1 MPLWKQLAISI
12 ALLFI
17 GLCSWVYFSPGAGQ
31 SLVSMGVPQSVVS
44 LVSRAPETG
53 QGRGG
58 EGRGAQQAQSGGQAG
73 GQAGGQGASTAGGGG
88 QGQGNR
94 RGGNQ
99 AILVATQP
107 VSMGVVNDRLSAIG
121 DGEAIEA
128 VTVMP
133 QASGTIAEILVSS
146 GQKVTKGDVIARL
159 DREEQVILRD
169 QAAVAL
175 RSAKEKAES
184 YRNLQ
189 SFSRLDVLD
198 AQIAEEQAQLQLT
211 TAELNLK
218 RREIIAPIDGVIGI
232 VGVSVG
238 DNVTNTTA
246 IVSLDNRSQ
255 LLVDFWAPE
264 RFAAAVKPGMPVEAN
279 SVSRPGEIFKGSVEA
294 VDSRVDQASRTI
306 RIRAKIDNPD
316 DVLRAGMSF
325 NVVMRFPGDRFPA
338 VNPLAVQ
345 WDGEGSFVWQ
355 IIDNKS
361 VKTRVT
367 IIQRN
372 SDQIL
377 VEAPL
382 KEGDVVAVEGLQRVR
397 EGGTVEVAG
406 AETTKTEEVAAR

>member
-12 ALLFI
+12 ALIFF
-17 GLCSWVYFSPGAGQ
+17 GLCSWVYFSPGAGRT
-31 SLVSMGVPQSVVS
+31 LVSMGVPASAVALIS
-44 LVSRAPETG
+44 GSADE
-53 QGRGG
+53 RGG
-58 EGRGAQQAQSGGQAG
+58 EGQGGQQAQSGGQG
-73 GQAGGQGASTAGGGG
+73 RVQGQGQG

-94 RGGNQ
+94 RGGGNQ
-99 AILVATQP
+99 AILVATEA
-107 VSMGVVNDRLSAIG
+107 VAMGVVNDRLSAIG
-121 DGEAIEA
+121 DGEAIQA

-133 QASGTIAEILVSS
+133 QASGMVAEILVSS

-159 DREEQVILRD
+159 DRDEQVILRD

-184 YRNLQ
+184 YRNLR

-218 RREIIAPIDGVIGI
+218 RRDIVAPIDGIIGI

-238 DNVTNTTA
+238 DNVTNSTA
-246 IVSLDNRSQ
+246 IVSLDNRTQ

-264 RFAAAVKPGMPVEAN
+264 RFAAVVQPGMAVEAN
-279 SVSRPGEIFKGSVEA
+279 SVSRPGQVFKGSVEA
-294 VDSRVDQASRTI
+294 IDTRVDQASRTI
-306 RIRAKIDNPD
+306 RIRAKIDNPED
-316 DVLRAGMSF
+316 MLRAGMSF
-325 NVVMRFPGDRFPA
+325 AVAMRFPGDRYPA

-355 IIDNKS
+355 IIDDKS
-361 VKTRVT
+361 LKTRVR
-367 IIQRN
+367 IVQRN
-372 SDQIL
+372 SDQVL

-382 KEGDVVAVEGLQRVR
+382 KEGDIVAVEGLQRVR
-397 EGGTVEVAG
+397 EGGSVAIVGG
-406 AETTKTEEVAAR
+406 ARADSEEVAVR

>member
-31 SLVSMGVPQSVVS
+31 ALVSMGVPQSVVG
-44 LVSRAPETG
+44 LVAATPEAEG
-53 QGRGG
+53 QGGQR
-58 EGRGAQQAQSGGQAG
+58 AQSGGQG
-73 GQAGGQGASTAGGGG
+73 GAQG
-88 QGQGNR
+88 QGQGQVQGNR
-94 RGGNQ
+94 RGGGNQ
-99 AILVATQP
+99 AILVATQA
-107 VSMGVVNDRLSAIG
+107 VAIGVVNDRLSAIG
-121 DGEAIEA
+121 DGEAVEA

-133 QASGTIAEILVSS
+133 QTSGMLDEILVSS
-146 GQKVTKGDVIARL
+146 GQKVSKGDVIARL

-218 RREIIAPIDGVIGI
+218 RRDIVAPIDGIIGI

-238 DNVTNTTA
+238 DNVTNSTP

-264 RFAAAVKPGMPVEAN
+264 RFAAAVTPGMPVEAR
-279 SVSRPGEIFKGSVEA
+279 SVSRPGQVFQGSIEA

-325 NVVMRFPGDRFPA
+325 NVVMRFPGDQYAA

-355 IIDNKS
+355 IVDNKS

-367 IIQRN
+367 IVQRN

-377 VEAPL
+377 VDASL

-397 EGGTVEVAG
+397 EGGTVEIAG
-406 AETTKTEEVAAR
+406 APQEDPEEVAAR

>member
-31 SLVSMGVPQSVVS
+31 ALVSMGVPQSVVG
-44 LVSRAPETG
+44 LVAATPEAEGQDGQRA
-53 QGRGG
+53 
-58 EGRGAQQAQSGGQAG
+58 
-73 GQAGGQGASTAGGGG
+73 QAGGQGGAQGQG
-88 QGQGNR
+88 QGQGNWR
-94 RGGNQ
+94 GGGNQ
-99 AILVATQP
+99 AILVATEA
-107 VSMGVVNDRLSAIG
+107 VAIGVVNDRLSAIG
-121 DGEAIEA
+121 DGEAVEA

-133 QASGTIAEILVSS
+133 QTSGMLDEILVSS
-146 GQKVTKGDVIARL
+146 GQKVSKGDIIARL

-218 RREIIAPIDGVIGI
+218 RRDIVAPIDGIIGI

-238 DNVTNTTA
+238 DNVTNSTP

-264 RFAAAVKPGMPVEAN
+264 RFAAAVTPGMPVEAR
-279 SVSRPGEIFKGSVEA
+279 SVSRPGQVFQGSIEA

-325 NVVMRFPGDRFPA
+325 NVVMRFPGDQYAA

-355 IIDNKS
+355 IVDNKS

-367 IIQRN
+367 IVQRN

-377 VEAPL
+377 VDASL

-397 EGGTVEVAG
+397 EGGTVEIAG
-406 AETTKTEEVAAR
+406 APQENPEEVAAR

>member
-1 MPLWKQLAISI
+1 MPLWKQLAISL
-12 ALLFI
+12 AVLFV
-17 GLCSWVYFSPGAGQ
+17 GLCSLVYFSPGAGQ
-31 SLVSMGVPQSVVS
+31 TLISMGVPASAVA
-44 LVSRAPETG
+44 LVSSAPDSEG
-53 QGRGG
+53 QGQRGQG
-58 EGRGAQQAQSGGQAG
+58 QGGQQAQSGG
-73 GQAGGQGASTAGGGG
+73 GQDG

-94 RGGNQ
+94 RGGGNQ

-107 VSMGVVNDRLSAIG
+107 VTMGVVNDRLNAIG

-133 QASGTIAEILVSS
+133 QTSGTVAEILVSS

-175 RSAKEKAES
+175 RSAVEKAES

-218 RREIIAPIDGVIGI
+218 RRDIVAPIDGVIGI

-264 RFAAAVKPGMPVEAN
+264 RFVAAVRPGMPVEAN
-279 SVSRPGEIFKGSVEA
+279 SVSRPGQVFQGIVEA

-306 RIRAKIDNPD
+306 RIRAKIDNPE

-325 NVVMRFPGDRFPA
+325 AVAMRFPGDSYAA

-355 IIDNKS
+355 IVDNKS
-361 VKTRVT
+361 VKTRVR
-367 IIQRN
+367 IVQRN

-377 VEAPL
+377 VEASL
-382 KEGDVVAVEGLQRVR
+382 EEGDVVAVEGLQRVR
-397 EGGTVEVAG
+397 EGGTVEIAGEAG
-406 AETTKTEEVAAR
+406 ADSEEVAVR

>member
-12 ALLFI
+12 ALIFL
-17 GLCSWVYFSPGAGQ
+17 GLCSWVYFSPGAGRT
-31 SLVSMGVPQSVVS
+31 LVSMGVPQSVVG
-44 LVSRAPETG
+44 LVAPTPEAEG
-53 QGRGG
+53 QGGQR
-58 EGRGAQQAQSGGQAG
+58 AQSGGQGRA
-73 GQAGGQGASTAGGGG
+73 QG

-94 RGGNQ
+94 RGGGQ
-99 AILVATQP
+99 AILVATEA
-107 VSMGVVNDRLSAIG
+107 VAVGVVNDRLSAIG
-121 DGEAIEA
+121 DGEAVEA

-133 QASGTIAEILVSS
+133 QASGMLDEILVSS
-146 GQKVTKGDVIARL
+146 GQKVSKGDVIARL

-169 QAAVAL
+169 QAVVAL

-218 RREIIAPIDGVIGI
+218 RRDIIAPIDGVIGI

-238 DNVTNTTA
+238 DNVTNSTP

-264 RFAAAVKPGMPVEAN
+264 RFAAAVTPGMPVEAR
-279 SVSRPGEIFKGSVEA
+279 SVSRPGQVFQGSVEA

-325 NVVMRFPGDRFPA
+325 NVVMRFPGDQYAA

-355 IIDNKS
+355 IVDNKS

-367 IIQRN
+367 IVQRN

-382 KEGDVVAVEGLQRVR
+382 KEGDLVAVEGLQRVR

-406 AETTKTEEVAAR
+406 APQDGSEEVAAR

>member
-12 ALLFI
+12 ALIFVA
-17 GLCSWVYFSPGAGQ
+17 LCSWVYFSPGAGQ
-31 SLVSMGVPQSVVS
+31 TLVSMGVPQSVVA
-44 LVSRAPETG
+44 LVSGQPDGEGQQAQGQSAQGAG
-53 QGRGG
+53 QGRG
-58 EGRGAQQAQSGGQAG
+58 Q
-73 GQAGGQGASTAGGGG
+73 G
-88 QGQGNR
+88 QGQGQGGR

-99 AILVATQP
+99 NILVATQP
-107 VSMGVVNDRLSAIG
+107 VASGVVNDRLSAIG

-146 GQKVTKGDVIARL
+146 GQKVKKGDIIARL

-218 RREIIAPIDGVIGI
+218 RRDIVAPIDGTIGI
-232 VGVSVG
+232 VGVSIG

-264 RFAAAVKPGMPVEAN
+264 RFAAAVTPGMPVEAS
-279 SVSRPGEIFKGSVEA
+279 SVSRPGQVFKGSVEA
-294 VDSRVDQASRTI
+294 VDNRVDEASRTI

-325 NVVMRFPGDRFPA
+325 NVVMRFPGDQYAA

-355 IIDNKS
+355 IVDNKS

-367 IIQRN
+367 IVQRN

-377 VEAPL
+377 VDSSL
-382 KEGDVVAVEGLQRVR
+382 TEGDVVAVEGLQRVR
-397 EGGTVEVAG
+397 EGGAVEVAG
-406 AETTKTEEVAAR
+406 SDPAGSEEVATR

>member
-31 SLVSMGVPQSVVS
+31 ALVSMGVPQSVVG
-44 LVSRAPETG
+44 VIAATPEAEG
-53 QGRGG
+53 QGGQRV
-58 EGRGAQQAQSGGQAG
+58 QSGGQG
-73 GQAGGQGASTAGGGG
+73 GAQG

-94 RGGNQ
+94 RGGGNQ
-99 AILVATQP
+99 AILVATQA
-107 VSMGVVNDRLSAIG
+107 VAIGVVNDRLSAIG
-121 DGEAIEA
+121 DGEAVEA

-133 QASGTIAEILVSS
+133 QTSGMLDEILVSS
-146 GQKVTKGDVIARL
+146 GQKVSKGDVIARL

-218 RREIIAPIDGVIGI
+218 RRDIIAPIDGIIGI

-238 DNVTNTTA
+238 DNVTNSTP

-264 RFAAAVKPGMPVEAN
+264 RFAAAVTPGMPVEAR
-279 SVSRPGEIFKGSVEA
+279 SVSRPGQVFQGSVEA

-325 NVVMRFPGDRFPA
+325 NVVMRFPGDQYAA

-355 IIDNKS
+355 IVDNKS

-367 IIQRN
+367 IVQRN

-377 VEAPL
+377 VDASL

-406 AETTKTEEVAAR
+406 APQDGSEEVGAR

>member
-31 SLVSMGVPQSVVS
+31 ALVSMGVPQSVVG
-44 LVSRAPETG
+44 LVAATPEAEGHDGQRA
-53 QGRGG
+53 
-58 EGRGAQQAQSGGQAG
+58 
-73 GQAGGQGASTAGGGG
+73 QAGGQGGAQGQG

-94 RGGNQ
+94 RGGGNQ
-99 AILVATQP
+99 PILVATEA
-107 VSMGVVNDRLSAIG
+107 VAIGVVNDRLSAIG
-121 DGEAIEA
+121 DGEAVEA

-133 QASGTIAEILVSS
+133 QTSGMLDEILVSS
-146 GQKVTKGDVIARL
+146 GQKVSKGDIIARL

-218 RREIIAPIDGVIGI
+218 RRDIVAPIDGIIGI

-238 DNVTNTTA
+238 DNVTNSTP

-264 RFAAAVKPGMPVEAN
+264 RFAAAVTPGMPVEAR
-279 SVSRPGEIFKGSVEA
+279 SVSRPGQVFQGSIEA

-325 NVVMRFPGDRFPA
+325 NVVMRFPGDQYAA

-355 IIDNKS
+355 IVDNKS

-367 IIQRN
+367 IVQRN

-377 VEAPL
+377 VDASL

-397 EGGTVEVAG
+397 EGGTVEIAG
-406 AETTKTEEVAAR
+406 APQEDPEEVAAR

>member
-12 ALLFI
+12 ALNFVA
-17 GLCSWVYFSPGAGQ
+17 LCSWVYFSPGAGQ
-31 SLVSMGVPQSVVS
+31 TLVSMGVPQSVVA
-44 LVSRAPETG
+44 LVSGQPDGEGQQAQGQSAQGAG
-53 QGRGG
+53 QGRG
-58 EGRGAQQAQSGGQAG
+58 Q
-73 GQAGGQGASTAGGGG
+73 G
-88 QGQGNR
+88 QGQGQGGR

-99 AILVATQP
+99 NILVATQP
-107 VSMGVVNDRLSAIG
+107 VASGVVNDRLSAIG

-146 GQKVTKGDVIARL
+146 GQKVKKGDIIARL

-218 RREIIAPIDGVIGI
+218 RRDIVAPIDGTIGI
-232 VGVSVG
+232 VGVSIG

-264 RFAAAVKPGMPVEAN
+264 RFAAAVTPGMPVEAS
-279 SVSRPGEIFKGSVEA
+279 SVSRPGQVFKGSVEA
-294 VDSRVDQASRTI
+294 VDNRVDEASRTI

-325 NVVMRFPGDRFPA
+325 NVVMRFPGDQYAA

-355 IIDNKS
+355 IVDNKS

-367 IIQRN
+367 IVQRN

-377 VEAPL
+377 VDSSL
-382 KEGDVVAVEGLQRVR
+382 TEGDVVAVEGLQRVR
-397 EGGTVEVAG
+397 EGGAVEVAG
-406 AETTKTEEVAAR
+406 SDQAGSEEVATR

>member
-12 ALLFI
+12 ALIFL
-17 GLCSWVYFSPGAGQ
+17 GLCSWVYFSPGAGRT
-31 SLVSMGVPQSVVS
+31 LVSMGVPQSVVG
-44 LVSRAPETG
+44 LVAPTPEAEG
-53 QGRGG
+53 QGGQR
-58 EGRGAQQAQSGGQAG
+58 AQSGGQG
-73 GQAGGQGASTAGGGG
+73 GAQG

-94 RGGNQ
+94 RSGGQ
-99 AILVATQP
+99 AILVATEA
-107 VSMGVVNDRLSAIG
+107 VAVGVVNDRLSAIG
-121 DGEAIEA
+121 DGEAVEA

-133 QASGTIAEILVSS
+133 QASGMLDEILVSS
-146 GQKVTKGDVIARL
+146 GQKVSKGDVIARL

-169 QAAVAL
+169 QAVVAL

-218 RREIIAPIDGVIGI
+218 RRDIIAPIDGVIGI

-238 DNVTNTTA
+238 DNVTNSTP

-264 RFAAAVKPGMPVEAN
+264 RFAAAVTPGMPVEAR
-279 SVSRPGEIFKGSVEA
+279 SVSRPGQVFQGSVEA

-325 NVVMRFPGDRFPA
+325 NVVMRFPGDQYAA

-355 IIDNKS
+355 IVDNKS

-367 IIQRN
+367 IVQRN

-382 KEGDVVAVEGLQRVR
+382 KEGDLVAVEGLQRVR

-406 AETTKTEEVAAR
+406 APQDGSEEVAAR

>member
-1 MPLWKQLAISI
+1 MPLWKQLAISL
-12 ALLFI
+12 AVLFV
-17 GLCSWVYFSPGAGQ
+17 GLCSLVYFSPGAGQ
-31 SLVSMGVPQSVVS
+31 TLISMGVPASAVA
-44 LVSRAPETG
+44 LVSSAPDSEG
-53 QGRGG
+53 QGQRGQG
-58 EGRGAQQAQSGGQAG
+58 QGGQQAQSGG
-73 GQAGGQGASTAGGGG
+73 GQGG

-94 RGGNQ
+94 RGGGNQ

-107 VSMGVVNDRLSAIG
+107 VTMGVVNDRLNAIG

-133 QASGTIAEILVSS
+133 QTSGTVAEILVSS

-175 RSAKEKAES
+175 RSAVEKAES

-218 RREIIAPIDGVIGI
+218 RRDIVAPIDGVIGI

-264 RFAAAVKPGMPVEAN
+264 RFVAAVRPGMPVEAN
-279 SVSRPGEIFKGSVEA
+279 SVSRPGQVFQGTVEA

-306 RIRAKIDNPD
+306 RIRAKIDNPE

-325 NVVMRFPGDRFPA
+325 AVAMRFPGDSYAA

-355 IIDNKS
+355 IVDNKS
-361 VKTRVT
+361 VKTRVR
-367 IIQRN
+367 IVQRN

-377 VEAPL
+377 VEAAL
-382 KEGDVVAVEGLQRVR
+382 EEGDVVAVEGLQRVR
-397 EGGTVEVAG
+397 EGGTVEIAGEAG
-406 AETTKTEEVAAR
+406 ADSEEVAVR

>member
-12 ALLFI
+12 ALIFVA
-17 GLCSWVYFSPGAGQ
+17 LCSWVYFSPGAGQ
-31 SLVSMGVPQSVVS
+31 TLVSMGVPQSVVA
-44 LVSRAPETG
+44 LVSG
-53 QGRGG
+53 QPDG
-58 EGRGAQQAQSGGQAG
+58 EGQQAQGQSDQGAGQAR
-73 GQAGGQGASTAGGGG
+73 G
-88 QGQGNR
+88 QGQGQGGR

-99 AILVATQP
+99 NILVATQP
-107 VSMGVVNDRLSAIG
+107 VTIGVVNDRLSAIG

-146 GQKVTKGDVIARL
+146 GQKVKKGDIIARL

-218 RREIIAPIDGVIGI
+218 RRDIVAPIDGTIGI
-232 VGVSVG
+232 VGVSIG

-264 RFAAAVKPGMPVEAN
+264 RFAAAVTPGMAVEAS
-279 SVSRPGEIFKGSVEA
+279 SVSRPGQVFKGSVEA
-294 VDSRVDQASRTI
+294 VDNRVDEASRTI

-325 NVVMRFPGDRFPA
+325 NVVMRFPGDQYAA

-355 IIDNKS
+355 IVDNKS

-367 IIQRN
+367 IVQRN

-377 VEAPL
+377 VDSSL
-382 KEGDVVAVEGLQRVR
+382 TEGDVVAVEGLQRVR
-397 EGGTVEVAG
+397 EGGAVEVAG
-406 AETTKTEEVAAR
+406 SDRAGSEEVATR

>member
-1 MPLWKQLAISI
+1 MPVWKQLAISI
-12 ALLFI
+12 ALLFV
-17 GLCSWVYFSPGAGQ
+17 GLCSWVYFSPSTGQ
-31 SLVSMGVPQSVVS
+31 ALVSMGVPQSMIS
-44 LVSRAPETG
+44 LVSQAPQEEGEG
-53 QGRGG
+53 QGG
-58 EGRGAQQAQSGGQAG
+58 QQA
-73 GQAGGQGASTAGGGG
+73 QAGGQGG
-88 QGQGNR
+88 QGQGGNR
-94 RGGNQ
+94 RGGSQ

-107 VSMGVVNDRLSAIG
+107 VVTGVVNDRLSAIG

-133 QASGTIAEILVSS
+133 QASGMIAEILVSS
-146 GQKVTKGDVIARL
+146 GQKVSKGDVIARL
-159 DREEQVILRD
+159 DSEEQVILRD

-175 RSAKEKAES
+175 RSAREKAES

-218 RREIIAPIDGVIGI
+218 RRDIIAPIDGVIGI

-238 DNVTNTTA
+238 DNVTNSTA

-264 RFAAAVKPGMPVEAN
+264 RFAAAVKPDMPVEAT
-279 SVSRPGEIFKGSVEA
+279 SVSRPGQVFQGSVEA
-294 VDSRVDQASRTI
+294 VDNRVDQASRTI
-306 RIRAKIDNPD
+306 RIRAKIDNPE

-325 NVVMRFPGDRFPA
+325 NVVMRFPGDQFAA

-355 IIDNKS
+355 IVDNKS

-367 IIQRN
+367 IVQRN

-377 VEAPL
+377 VQGEL

-397 EGGTVEVAG
+397 EGGAVDIADASKAG
-406 AETTKTEEVAAR
+406 SEEVAAR

>member
-1 MPLWKQLAISI
+1 MPVWKQLAISF
-12 ALLFI
+12 AVLFV
-17 GLCSWVYFSPGAGQ
+17 GLCSLVYFSPGAGQ
-31 SLVSMGVPQSVVS
+31 ALVSMGVPASAVALIS
-44 LVSRAPETG
+44 GAPEGDEQAPRG
-53 QGRGG
+53 QGQGG
-58 EGRGAQQAQSGGQAG
+58 QQAQSGGQ
-73 GQAGGQGASTAGGGG
+73 G

-94 RGGNQ
+94 RGGGNQ

-107 VSMGVVNDRLSAIG
+107 VAMGVVNDRLSAIG

-133 QASGTIAEILVSS
+133 QASGTLDEILVSS
-146 GQKVTKGDVIARL
+146 GQKVSKGDLIARL

-218 RREIIAPIDGVIGI
+218 RRDIVAPIDGVIGI

-264 RFAAAVKPGMPVEAN
+264 RFVAAVRPGMPVEAK
-279 SVSRPGEIFKGSVEA
+279 SVSRPGQVFQGTVEA

-325 NVVMRFPGDRFPA
+325 AVAMRFPGDSYAA

-355 IIDNKS
+355 IVDNKS

-367 IIQRN
+367 IVQRN

-397 EGGTVEVAG
+397 EGGTVEIAG
-406 AETTKTEEVAAR
+406 ETRADAEEVAVR

>member
-17 GLCSWVYFSPGAGQ
+17 GLCSWVYFSSGAGQ
-31 SLVSMGVPQSVVS
+31 ALVSMGVPQSVVG
-44 LVSRAPETG
+44 LVAATPEAEG
-53 QGRGG
+53 QG
-58 EGRGAQQAQSGGQAG
+58 GQRA
-73 GQAGGQGASTAGGGG
+73 QAGGQGGAQGQGQG

-94 RGGNQ
+94 RGGGNQ
-99 AILVATQP
+99 AILVATQA
-107 VSMGVVNDRLSAIG
+107 VAIGVVNDRLSAIG
-121 DGEAIEA
+121 DGEAVEA

-133 QASGTIAEILVSS
+133 QTSGMLDEILVSS
-146 GQKVTKGDVIARL
+146 GQKVSKGDIIARL

-218 RREIIAPIDGVIGI
+218 RRDIVAPIDGIIGI

-238 DNVTNTTA
+238 DNVTNSTP

-264 RFAAAVKPGMPVEAN
+264 RFAAAVTPGMPVEAR
-279 SVSRPGEIFKGSVEA
+279 SVSRPGQVFQGSIEA

-325 NVVMRFPGDRFPA
+325 NVVMRFPGDQYAA

-355 IIDNKS
+355 IVDNKS

-367 IIQRN
+367 IVQRN

-377 VEAPL
+377 VDASL

-397 EGGTVEVAG
+397 EGGTVEIAG
-406 AETTKTEEVAAR
+406 APQEDPEEVAAR

>member
-12 ALLFI
+12 VLIFVGFSA
-17 GLCSWVYFSPGAGQ
+17 WVYFSPGASQ
-31 SLVSMGVPQSVVS
+31 TLVSMGVPQSVVS
-44 LVSRAPETG
+44 LVSRPP
-53 QGRGG
+53 
-58 EGRGAQQAQSGGQAG
+58 QAEGQA
-73 GQAGGQGASTAGGGG
+73 GGG
-88 QGQGNR
+88 QGQGGQQAQSAGQGAGQGQGQGRGQGNG
-94 RGGNQ
+94 RGGSQ
-99 AILVATQP
+99 AILIATQP
-107 VSMGVVNDRLSAIG
+107 VSMGVINDRLSAIG

-146 GQKVTKGDVIARL
+146 GQKVQTGDVIARL

-175 RSAKEKAES
+175 RSATEKAES

-198 AQIAEEQAQLQLT
+198 AQIAQEQAQLQLT

-218 RREIIAPIDGVIGI
+218 RRDIVAPIDGVIGI

-238 DNVTNTTA
+238 DNVTNATA

-279 SVSRPGEIFKGSVEA
+279 SVSRPGEVFQGSVEA

-325 NVVMRFPGDRFPA
+325 NVVMRFPGDRYAA

-355 IIDNKS
+355 IVDNKS

-367 IIQRN
+367 IVQRN

-397 EGGTVEVAG
+397 EGGSVEVAG
-406 AETTKTEEVAAR
+406 ASKAGSEEVAAR

>member
-12 ALLFI
+12 ALIFL
-17 GLCSWVYFSPGAGQ
+17 GLCSWVYFSPGAGRT
-31 SLVSMGVPQSVVS
+31 LVSMGVPQSVVG
-44 LVSRAPETG
+44 LVAPTPEAEG
-53 QGRGG
+53 QGGQR
-58 EGRGAQQAQSGGQAG
+58 AQSGGQG
-73 GQAGGQGASTAGGGG
+73 GAQG

-94 RGGNQ
+94 RSGGQ
-99 AILVATQP
+99 AILVATEA
-107 VSMGVVNDRLSAIG
+107 VAVGVVNDRLSAIG
-121 DGEAIEA
+121 DGEAVEA

-133 QASGTIAEILVSS
+133 QASGMLDEILVSS
-146 GQKVTKGDVIARL
+146 GQKVSKGDVIARL

-169 QAAVAL
+169 QAVVAL

-218 RREIIAPIDGVIGI
+218 RRDIIAPIDGVIGI

-238 DNVTNTTA
+238 DNVTNSTP

-264 RFAAAVKPGMPVEAN
+264 RFAAAVTPGMPVEAR
-279 SVSRPGEIFKGSVEA
+279 SVSRPGQVFQGSIEA

-325 NVVMRFPGDRFPA
+325 NVVMRFPGDQYAA

-355 IIDNKS
+355 IVDNKS

-367 IIQRN
+367 IVQRN

-377 VEAPL
+377 VDASL

-397 EGGTVEVAG
+397 EGGTVKVAG
-406 AETTKTEEVAAR
+406 VPQDGSEEVAAR

>member
-12 ALLFI
+12 ALIFVA
-17 GLCSWVYFSPGAGQ
+17 LCSWVYFSPGAGQ
-31 SLVSMGVPQSVVS
+31 TLVSMGVPQSVVA
-44 LVSRAPETG
+44 LVSGQPDGEGQQAQGQSAQGAG
-53 QGRGG
+53 QGRG
-58 EGRGAQQAQSGGQAG
+58 Q
-73 GQAGGQGASTAGGGG
+73 G
-88 QGQGNR
+88 QGQGQGQGGR

-99 AILVATQP
+99 NILVATQP
-107 VSMGVVNDRLSAIG
+107 VTIGVVNDRLSAIG

-146 GQKVTKGDVIARL
+146 GQKVKKGDIIARL

-218 RREIIAPIDGVIGI
+218 RRDIVAPIDGTIGI
-232 VGVSVG
+232 VGVSIG

-246 IVSLDNRSQ
+246 VVSLDNRSQ

-264 RFAAAVKPGMPVEAN
+264 RFAAAVTPGMPVEAS
-279 SVSRPGEIFKGSVEA
+279 SVSRPGQVFKGSVEA
-294 VDSRVDQASRTI
+294 VDNRVDEASRTI

-325 NVVMRFPGDRFPA
+325 NVVMRFPGDQYAA

-355 IIDNKS
+355 IVDNKS

-367 IIQRN
+367 IVQRN

-377 VEAPL
+377 VDSSL
-382 KEGDVVAVEGLQRVR
+382 TEGDVVAVEGLQRVR
-397 EGGTVEVAG
+397 EGGAVEVAG
-406 AETTKTEEVAAR
+406 GDRAGTEEVATR

>member
-12 ALLFI
+12 ALIFVA
-17 GLCSWVYFSPGAGQ
+17 LCSWVYFSPGAGQ
-31 SLVSMGVPQSVVS
+31 TLVSMGVPQSVVA
-44 LVSRAPETG
+44 LVSGQPDREGQQAEGQSAQGAG
-53 QGRGG
+53 QGRGQG
-58 EGRGAQQAQSGGQAG
+58 QAQGG
-73 GQAGGQGASTAGGGG
+73 
-88 QGQGNR
+88 R

-99 AILVATQP
+99 NILVATQP
-107 VSMGVVNDRLSAIG
+107 VTIGVVNDRLSAIG

-146 GQKVTKGDVIARL
+146 GQKVKKGDIIARL

-218 RREIIAPIDGVIGI
+218 RRDIVAPIDGTIGI
-232 VGVSVG
+232 VGVSIG

-264 RFAAAVKPGMPVEAN
+264 RFAAAVTPGMAVEAS
-279 SVSRPGEIFKGSVEA
+279 SVSRPGQVFKGSVEA
-294 VDSRVDQASRTI
+294 VDNRVDEASRTI

-325 NVVMRFPGDRFPA
+325 NVVMRFPGDQYAA

-355 IIDNKS
+355 IVDNKS

-367 IIQRN
+367 IVQRN

-377 VEAPL
+377 VDSSL
-382 KEGDVVAVEGLQRVR
+382 TEGDVVAVEGLQRVR
-397 EGGTVEVAG
+397 EGGAVEVAG
-406 AETTKTEEVAAR
+406 SDPAGSEEVATR

>member
-12 ALLFI
+12 AILFA
-17 GLCSWVYFSPGAGQ
+17 GLCAWVYLSPGAGQ
-31 SLVSMGVPQSVVS
+31 TLVSMGVPASAVA
-44 LVSRAPETG
+44 LVSPAPETAG
-53 QGRGG
+53 QGGQG
-58 EGRGAQQAQSGGQAG
+58 QGQGAQQAQSA
-73 GQAGGQGASTAGGGG
+73 G

-94 RGGNQ
+94 RGGGNQ

-107 VSMGVVNDRLSAIG
+107 VAMGVVNDRLSAIG

-133 QASGTIAEILVSS
+133 QASGTVAEILVSS
-146 GQKVTKGDVIARL
+146 GQKVVKGDVIARL

-175 RSAKEKAES
+175 RSANEKAES

-218 RREIIAPIDGVIGI
+218 RRDIVAPIDGVIGI
-232 VGVSVG
+232 IGVSVG
-238 DNVTNTTA
+238 DNVTNSTA
-246 IVSLDNRSQ
+246 IVSLDNRTQ

-264 RFAAAVKPGMPVEAN
+264 RFAAAVRPGMPVEAN
-279 SVSRPGEIFKGSVEA
+279 SVSRPGQVFQGSVEA
-294 VDSRVDQASRTI
+294 VDSRVDEASRTI
-306 RIRAKIDNPD
+306 RIRAKIDNPE

-325 NVVMRFPGDRFPA
+325 NVVMRFPGDRYAA

-355 IIDNKS
+355 IADNKS

-367 IIQRN
+367 IVQRN

-377 VEAPL
+377 VESSL
-382 KEGDVVAVEGLQRVR
+382 KEGDLVAVEGLQRVR

-406 AETTKTEEVAAR
+406 GAKAGAGEVAVR

>member
-1 MPLWKQLAISI
+1 MPVWKQLAISI
-12 ALLFI
+12 ALLFV
-17 GLCSWVYFSPGAGQ
+17 GLCSWVYFSPSTGQ
-31 SLVSMGVPQSVVS
+31 ALVSMGVPQSMIS
-44 LVSRAPETG
+44 LVSQAPQEEGEG
-53 QGRGG
+53 QGG
-58 EGRGAQQAQSGGQAG
+58 QQA
-73 GQAGGQGASTAGGGG
+73 QAGGQGG
-88 QGQGNR
+88 QGQGGNR
-94 RGGNQ
+94 RGGSQ

-107 VSMGVVNDRLSAIG
+107 VVTGVVNDRLSAIG

-133 QASGTIAEILVSS
+133 QASGMIAEILVSS
-146 GQKVTKGDVIARL
+146 GQKVSKGDVIARL
-159 DREEQVILRD
+159 DSEEQVILRD

-175 RSAKEKAES
+175 RSAREKAES

-218 RREIIAPIDGVIGI
+218 RRDIIAPIDGVIGI

-238 DNVTNTTA
+238 DNVTNSTA

-264 RFAAAVKPGMPVEAN
+264 RFAAAVKPDMPVEAT
-279 SVSRPGEIFKGSVEA
+279 SVSRPGQVFQGSVEA
-294 VDSRVDQASRTI
+294 VDNRVDQASRTI
-306 RIRAKIDNPD
+306 RIRAKIDNPE

-325 NVVMRFPGDRFPA
+325 NVVMRFPGDQFAA

-355 IIDNKS
+355 IVDNKS
-361 VKTRVT
+361 VKTRVA
-367 IIQRN
+367 IVQRN

-377 VEAPL
+377 VQGEL

-397 EGGTVEVAG
+397 EGGAVDIAG
-406 AETTKTEEVAAR
+406 AAKAGSEEVAAR

>member
-12 ALLFI
+12 ALIFVA
-17 GLCSWVYFSPGAGQ
+17 LCSWVYFSPGAGQ
-31 SLVSMGVPQSVVS
+31 TLVSMGVPQSVVA
-44 LVSRAPETG
+44 LVSGQPDGEGQQAQGQSAQGAG
-53 QGRGG
+53 QGRG
-58 EGRGAQQAQSGGQAG
+58 Q
-73 GQAGGQGASTAGGGG
+73 G
-88 QGQGNR
+88 QGQGGR

-99 AILVATQP
+99 NILVATQP
-107 VSMGVVNDRLSAIG
+107 VAIGVVNDRLSAIG

-146 GQKVTKGDVIARL
+146 GQKVKKGDIIARL

-218 RREIIAPIDGVIGI
+218 RRDIVAPIDGTIGI
-232 VGVSVG
+232 VGVSIG
-238 DNVTNTTA
+238 DNVTTTTA

-264 RFAAAVKPGMPVEAN
+264 RFAAAVTPGMPVEAS
-279 SVSRPGEIFKGSVEA
+279 SVSRPSQVFKGSVEA
-294 VDSRVDQASRTI
+294 VDNRVDEASRTI

-325 NVVMRFPGDRFPA
+325 NVVMRFPGDQYAA

-355 IIDNKS
+355 IVDNKS

-367 IIQRN
+367 IVQRN

-377 VEAPL
+377 VDSSL
-382 KEGDVVAVEGLQRVR
+382 TEGDVVAVEGLQRVR
-397 EGGTVEVAG
+397 EGGAVEVAG
-406 AETTKTEEVAAR
+406 SDRAGSEEVATR

>member
-12 ALLFI
+12 ALIFL

-31 SLVSMGVPQSVVS
+31 TLVSVGVPQSVVA
-44 LVSRAPETG
+44 LVSRAPETEGPG
-53 QGRGG
+53 QGNQGQGG
-58 EGRGAQQAQSGGQAG
+58 QQAQSGGQE
-73 GQAGGQGASTAGGGG
+73 ASQG
-88 QGQGNR
+88 QGQGGR

-99 AILVATQP
+99 SILVATQP
-107 VSMGVVNDRLSAIG
+107 VTIGVVNDRLSAIG

-146 GQKVTKGDVIARL
+146 GQKVNKGDIIAKL

-218 RREIIAPIDGVIGI
+218 RRDIVAPIDGIIGI

-238 DNVTNTTA
+238 DNVTNSTA

-264 RFAAAVKPGMPVEAN
+264 RFAAAVKPGMPIEAS
-279 SVSRPGEIFKGSVEA
+279 SVSRPGQVFEGSVEA
-294 VDSRVDQASRTI
+294 VDSRVDEASRTI

-325 NVVMRFPGDRFPA
+325 NVVMRFPGDRYAA

-355 IIDNKS
+355 IVDNKS

-397 EGGTVEVAG
+397 EGGAVEVAG
-406 AETTKTEEVAAR
+406 APKAGSEEVAAR

>member
-1 MPLWKQLAISI
+1 MPLWKQLAISL
-12 ALLFI
+12 AVLFA

-31 SLVSMGVPQSVVS
+31 TLVSMGVPASAVA
-44 LVSRAPETG
+44 LVSGAPDGEGQAQGG
-53 QGRGG
+53 QGQGG
-58 EGRGAQQAQSGGQAG
+58 QQAQSGGQ
-73 GQAGGQGASTAGGGG
+73 G
-88 QGQGNR
+88 QGQGGGNR
-94 RGGNQ
+94 RGGGNQ
-99 AILVATQP
+99 TILVATQP
-107 VSMGVVNDRLSAIG
+107 VTMGVVNDRLSAIG

-133 QASGTIAEILVSS
+133 QASGTVAEILVSS

-218 RREIIAPIDGVIGI
+218 RRDIVAPIDGVIGI

-238 DNVTNTTA
+238 DNVTNSTA

-264 RFAAAVKPGMPVEAN
+264 RFVAAVRPGMLVEAS
-279 SVSRPGEIFKGSVEA
+279 SVSRPGQVFNGVVEA

-306 RIRAKIDNPD
+306 RIRAKIDNPE

-325 NVVMRFPGDRFPA
+325 AVSMRFPGDRYAA

-355 IIDNKS
+355 ISDNKS

-367 IIQRN
+367 IVQRN

-377 VEAPL
+377 VEAAL
-382 KEGDVVAVEGLQRVR
+382 KEGDIVAVEGLQRVR
-397 EGGTVEVAG
+397 EGGAVEIAG
-406 AETTKTEEVAAR
+406 EPKVGSEEVAAR

>member
-12 ALLFI
+12 ALIFI
-17 GLCSWVYFSPGAGQ
+17 GLCAWVYFSPGTGQ
-31 SLVSMGVPQSVVS
+31 TLVSMGVPQSVVS
-44 LVSRAPETG
+44 LVSRAPEVEGQRQGG
-53 QGRGG
+53 QGQ
-58 EGRGAQQAQSGGQAG
+58 GAQQAQT
-73 GQAGGQGASTAGGGG
+73 GGQGAG

-107 VSMGVVNDRLSAIG
+107 VTMGVVNGRLSAIG

-133 QASGTIAEILVSS
+133 QTSGTVAEILVTS
-146 GQKVTKGDVIARL
+146 GQKVKKGDVIARL

-169 QAAVAL
+169 QAVVAL
-175 RSAKEKAES
+175 RSATEKAES

-218 RREIIAPIDGVIGI
+218 RRDIIAPIDGVIGI
-232 VGVSVG
+232 VGVSIG
-238 DNVTNTTA
+238 DNVTNSTA

-264 RFAAAVKPGMPVEAN
+264 RFAAAVKPGMPIEA
-279 SVSRPGEIFKGSVEA
+279 SLVSRPGQIFKGSVEA

-325 NVVMRFPGDRFPA
+325 NVVMRFPGDRYAA

-355 IIDNKS
+355 IVDNKS

-367 IIQRN
+367 IVQRN

-377 VEAPL
+377 VEAAL

-397 EGGTVEVAG
+397 EGGAVEVAG
-406 AETTKTEEVAAR
+406 AAQSQEVATR

>member
-12 ALLFI
+12 ALIFVA
-17 GLCSWVYFSPGAGQ
+17 LCSWVYFSPGAGQ
-31 SLVSMGVPQSVVS
+31 TLVSMGVPQSVVA
-44 LVSRAPETG
+44 LVSG
-53 QGRGG
+53 QPDG
-58 EGRGAQQAQSGGQAG
+58 EGQQAQGQSDQGAGQAR
-73 GQAGGQGASTAGGGG
+73 G
-88 QGQGNR
+88 QGQGQGGR

-99 AILVATQP
+99 NILVATQP
-107 VSMGVVNDRLSAIG
+107 VTIGVVNDRLSAIG

-146 GQKVTKGDVIARL
+146 GQKVKKGDIIARL

-218 RREIIAPIDGVIGI
+218 RRDIVAPIDGTIGI
-232 VGVSVG
+232 VGVSIG

-264 RFAAAVKPGMPVEAN
+264 RFAAAVTPGMPVEAS
-279 SVSRPGEIFKGSVEA
+279 SVSRPGQVFKGSVEA
-294 VDSRVDQASRTI
+294 VDNRVDEASRTI

-325 NVVMRFPGDRFPA
+325 NVVMRFPGDQYAA

-355 IIDNKS
+355 IVDNKS

-367 IIQRN
+367 IVQRN

-377 VEAPL
+377 VDSSL
-382 KEGDVVAVEGLQRVR
+382 TEGDVVAVEGLQRVR
-397 EGGTVEVAG
+397 EGGAVEVAG
-406 AETTKTEEVAAR
+406 SDRAGSEEVATR

>member
-1 MPLWKQLAISI
+1 MPLWKQLAISL
-12 ALLFI
+12 AVLFV
-17 GLCSWVYFSPGAGQ
+17 GLCSLVYFSPGAGQ
-31 SLVSMGVPQSVVS
+31 TLISMGVPASAVA
-44 LVSRAPETG
+44 LVSSAPDSEG
-53 QGRGG
+53 QGQRGQG
-58 EGRGAQQAQSGGQAG
+58 QGGQQAQSGG
-73 GQAGGQGASTAGGGG
+73 GQGG

-94 RGGNQ
+94 RGGGNQ

-107 VSMGVVNDRLSAIG
+107 VTMGVVNDRLNAIG

-133 QASGTIAEILVSS
+133 QTSGTVAEILVSS

-175 RSAKEKAES
+175 RSAVEKAES

-218 RREIIAPIDGVIGI
+218 RRDIVAPIDGVIGI

-264 RFAAAVKPGMPVEAN
+264 RFVAAVRPGMPVEAN
-279 SVSRPGEIFKGSVEA
+279 SVSRPGQVFQGIVEA

-306 RIRAKIDNPD
+306 RIRAKIDNPE

-325 NVVMRFPGDRFPA
+325 AVAMRFPGDSYAA

-355 IIDNKS
+355 IVDNKS
-361 VKTRVT
+361 VKTRVR
-367 IIQRN
+367 IVQRN

-377 VEAPL
+377 VEASL
-382 KEGDVVAVEGLQRVR
+382 DEGDVVAVEGLQRVR
-397 EGGTVEVAG
+397 EGGTVEIAG
-406 AETTKTEEVAAR
+406 EARADSEEVAVR

>member
-17 GLCSWVYFSPGAGQ
+17 GLCSWVYFSPGAGHA
-31 SLVSMGVPQSVVS
+31 LGSMGVPQSVVG
-44 LVSRAPETG
+44 LVAATPEAEG
-53 QGRGG
+53 QGGPR
-58 EGRGAQQAQSGGQAG
+58 A
-73 GQAGGQGASTAGGGG
+73 QAGGQGGGRG
-88 QGQGNR
+88 QGGNR
-94 RGGNQ
+94 RGGGQ
-99 AILVATQP
+99 AILVATEA
-107 VSMGVVNDRLSAIG
+107 VAIGVVNDRLSAIG
-121 DGEAIEA
+121 DGEAVEA

-133 QASGTIAEILVSS
+133 QASGMLDEILVSS
-146 GQKVTKGDVIARL
+146 GQKVSKGDIIARL

-218 RREIIAPIDGVIGI
+218 RRDIIAPIDGIIGI

-238 DNVTNTTA
+238 DNVTNSTP

-264 RFAAAVKPGMPVEAN
+264 RFAAAVTPGMPVEAR
-279 SVSRPGEIFKGSVEA
+279 SVSRPGQVFQGSVEA

-325 NVVMRFPGDRFPA
+325 NVVMRFPGDQYAA

-355 IIDNKS
+355 IVDNKS

-367 IIQRN
+367 IVQRN

-377 VEAPL
+377 VDASL

-406 AETTKTEEVAAR
+406 APQDGSEEVAAR

>member
-1 MPLWKQLAISI
+1 MPVWKQLAISF
-12 ALLFI
+12 AVLFV
-17 GLCSWVYFSPGAGQ
+17 GLCSLVYFSPGAGQ
-31 SLVSMGVPQSVVS
+31 ALVSMGVPASAVALIS
-44 LVSRAPETG
+44 GAPEGDEQAPRG
-53 QGRGG
+53 QGQGG
-58 EGRGAQQAQSGGQAG
+58 QQAQSGGQ
-73 GQAGGQGASTAGGGG
+73 GQGG

-94 RGGNQ
+94 RGGGNQ

-107 VSMGVVNDRLSAIG
+107 VAMGVVNDRLSAIG

-133 QASGTIAEILVSS
+133 QASGTLDEILVSS
-146 GQKVTKGDVIARL
+146 GQKVSKGDLIARL

-218 RREIIAPIDGVIGI
+218 RRDIVAPIDGVIGI

-264 RFAAAVKPGMPVEAN
+264 RFVAAVRPGMPVEAN
-279 SVSRPGEIFKGSVEA
+279 SVSRPGQVFQGTVEA

-325 NVVMRFPGDRFPA
+325 AVAMRFPGDSYAA

-355 IIDNKS
+355 IVDNKS

-367 IIQRN
+367 IVQRN

-397 EGGTVEVAG
+397 EGGTVEIAG
-406 AETTKTEEVAAR
+406 ETRADAEEVAVR

>member
-1 MPLWKQLAISI
+1 MPIWKQLAISL
-12 ALLFI
+12 AVLFA
-17 GLCSWVYFSPGAGQ
+17 GLCALVYFSPGAGRT
-31 SLVSMGVPQSVVS
+31 LVSMGVPASAVA
-44 LVSRAPETG
+44 LVSGAPEGEGQAQRGQAQRG
-53 QGRGG
+53 QGQGG
-58 EGRGAQQAQSGGQAG
+58 EQAQAG
-73 GQAGGQGASTAGGGG
+73 GQG

-94 RGGNQ
+94 RGGGNQ

-107 VSMGVVNDRLSAIG
+107 VTIGVVNDRLSAIG

-133 QASGTIAEILVSS
+133 QASGTLAEILVSS

-159 DREEQVILRD
+159 DSEEQVILRD

-218 RREIIAPIDGVIGI
+218 RRDIVAPIDGVIGI
-232 VGVSVG
+232 VGVNVG

-264 RFAAAVKPGMPVEAN
+264 RFVAAVRPGMPVEAR
-279 SVSRPGEIFKGSVEA
+279 SVSRPGQVFNGVVEA

-325 NVVMRFPGDRFPA
+325 AVSMRFPGDRYAA

-355 IIDNKS
+355 IADNKS

-367 IIQRN
+367 IIQLN

-377 VEAPL
+377 VEASL

-397 EGGTVEVAG
+397 EGGAIEIVGEAKAGSGEVA
-406 AETTKTEEVAAR
+406 VR

>member
-1 MPLWKQLAISI
+1 MPLWKQLAISL
-12 ALLFI
+12 AVLFV
-17 GLCSWVYFSPGAGQ
+17 GLCSLVYLSPGAGQ
-31 SLVSMGVPQSVVS
+31 TLISMGVPASAVA
-44 LVSRAPETG
+44 LVSSAPDSEG
-53 QGRGG
+53 QGQRGQG
-58 EGRGAQQAQSGGQAG
+58 QGGQQAQSGG
-73 GQAGGQGASTAGGGG
+73 GQGG

-94 RGGNQ
+94 RGGGNQ

-107 VSMGVVNDRLSAIG
+107 VTMGVVNDRLNAIG

-133 QASGTIAEILVSS
+133 QTSGTVAEILVSS

-175 RSAKEKAES
+175 RSAVEKAES

-218 RREIIAPIDGVIGI
+218 RRDIVAPIDGVIGI

-264 RFAAAVKPGMPVEAN
+264 RFVAAVRPGMPVEAN
-279 SVSRPGEIFKGSVEA
+279 SVSRPGQVFQGIVEA

-306 RIRAKIDNPD
+306 RIRAKIDNPE

-325 NVVMRFPGDRFPA
+325 AVAMRFPGDSYAA

-355 IIDNKS
+355 IVDNKS
-361 VKTRVT
+361 VKTRVR
-367 IIQRN
+367 IVQRN

-377 VEAPL
+377 VEASL
-382 KEGDVVAVEGLQRVR
+382 EEGDVVAVEGLQRVR
-397 EGGTVEVAG
+397 EGGTVEIAG
-406 AETTKTEEVAAR
+406 EARADSEEVAVR

>member
-1 MPLWKQLAISI
+1 MPVWKQLAISF
-12 ALLFI
+12 AVLFV
-17 GLCSWVYFSPGAGQ
+17 GLCSLVYFSPGAGQ
-31 SLVSMGVPQSVVS
+31 ALVSMGVPASAVA
-44 LVSRAPETG
+44 LVSGTAEGEG
-53 QGRGG
+53 QGQRGQG
-58 EGRGAQQAQSGGQAG
+58 QGGQQAQSGGQ
-73 GQAGGQGASTAGGGG
+73 G
-88 QGQGNR
+88 QGQGSR
-94 RGGNQ
+94 RGGGNQ

-107 VSMGVVNDRLSAIG
+107 VAMGVVNDRLSAIG

-133 QASGTIAEILVSS
+133 QASGTLDEILVSS
-146 GQKVTKGDVIARL
+146 GQKVSKGDLIARL

-218 RREIIAPIDGVIGI
+218 RRDIVAPIDGVIGI

-264 RFAAAVKPGMPVEAN
+264 RFVAAVRPGMPVEAK
-279 SVSRPGEIFKGSVEA
+279 SDSRPGQVFQGTVEA

-325 NVVMRFPGDRFPA
+325 AVAMRFPGDSYAA

-355 IIDNKS
+355 IVDNKS

-367 IIQRN
+367 IVQRN

-397 EGGTVEVAG
+397 EGGTVEIAG
-406 AETTKTEEVAAR
+406 ETRADAEEVAVR

>member
-12 ALLFI
+12 ALIFL
-17 GLCSWVYFSPGAGQ
+17 GLCSWVYFSPGAGRT
-31 SLVSMGVPQSVVS
+31 LVSMGVPQSVVG
-44 LVSRAPETG
+44 LVAPTPEAEG
-53 QGRGG
+53 QGGQR
-58 EGRGAQQAQSGGQAG
+58 AQSGGQG
-73 GQAGGQGASTAGGGG
+73 GAQG

-94 RGGNQ
+94 RGGGQ
-99 AILVATQP
+99 AILVATEA
-107 VSMGVVNDRLSAIG
+107 VAVGVVNDRLSAIG
-121 DGEAIEA
+121 DGEAVEA

-133 QASGTIAEILVSS
+133 QASGMLDEILVSS
-146 GQKVTKGDVIARL
+146 GQKVSKGDVIARL

-169 QAAVAL
+169 QAVVAL

-218 RREIIAPIDGVIGI
+218 RRDIIAPIDGVIGI

-238 DNVTNTTA
+238 DNVTNSTP

-264 RFAAAVKPGMPVEAN
+264 RFAAAVTPGMPVEAR
-279 SVSRPGEIFKGSVEA
+279 SVSRPGQVFQGSVEA

-325 NVVMRFPGDRFPA
+325 NVVMRFPGDQYAA

-355 IIDNKS
+355 IVDNKS

-367 IIQRN
+367 IVQRN
-372 SDQIL
+372 SNQIL

-382 KEGDVVAVEGLQRVR
+382 KEGDLVAVEGLQRVR

-406 AETTKTEEVAAR
+406 APQDGSEEVAAR